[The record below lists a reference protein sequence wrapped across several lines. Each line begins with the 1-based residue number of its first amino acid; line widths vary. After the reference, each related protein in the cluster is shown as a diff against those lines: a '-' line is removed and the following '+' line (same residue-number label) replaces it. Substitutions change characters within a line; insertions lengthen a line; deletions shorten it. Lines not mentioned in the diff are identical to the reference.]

1 MLKFLSRKTLVV
13 IAPPAVWKYLAMYL
27 VVINGRLLKRGWP
40 LLNLSRLVGA
50 ILSEFVVSHA
60 REIDEE
66 FNQVRLDAIK
76 GWLPRFFSP
85 EQLDA
90 IAAAS
95 SSEIPD
101 VLRIGWRDRERK
113 TAREKRWTIRESD
126 GEPSDPFSGPT
137 D

>member
-1 MLKFLSRKTLVV
+1 MVLKFLKRKTLIV

-27 VVINGRLLKRGWP
+27 VVINGRLSKRGWP
-40 LLNLSRLVGA
+40 LLNLSRLIGA
-50 ILSEFVVSHA
+50 ILSDFVVWHA
-60 REIDEE
+60 KEIDAE
-66 FNQVRLDAIK
+66 FQQVRLDTFK

-101 VLRIGWRDRERK
+101 VLRIGWRGKKREA
-113 TAREKRWTIRESD
+113 AREERALRELDGRSD
-126 GEPSDPFSGPT
+126 DPFSGPVE
-137 D
+137 